1 MNHMYRD
8 TDFLYEGIGA
18 LEEFLKLQIDVQ
30 SVRDGYAYD
39 VIMDIRNERFYGIA
53 KKNVKNST
61 YGVIMTA
68 LSEAD
73 FSENTILIADHL
85 PRKIAKQLKDNDTNY
100 LDAAGNA
107 YIKTKDLFVFIEG
120 QKSILNN
127 KTNYGRLFQETG
139 LKLLMLLLSNPETIN
154 ESYRSLAEKAE
165 ISLGS
170 VSIIFNEL
178 EEQNFLVRTKQKRVL
193 KNTEELIER
202 WVMGFNEVIQPRILR
217 KRMRVVGEEPLTE
230 RIKKSNL
237 KIFFG
242 GEMAGQLLT
251 KHLKAQ
257 DIILYSNEDLNL
269 IGKELKLVPDEN
281 GNIELRAKFWSDEV
295 PLAECNLAPKL
306 VVYGDLMGTG
316 NNRNIETAQLILEN
330 GI

>member
-1 MNHMYRD
+1 MYRD
-8 TDFLYEGIGA
+8 TDFLYEAIGA

-30 SVRDGYAYD
+30 SVRDDYAYD
-39 VIMDIRNERFYGIA
+39 VIMDIRNDRFYGIA
-53 KKNVKNST
+53 KRNVKNST
-61 YGVIMTA
+61 YGLIMRA

-73 FSENTILIADHL
+73 FTGNTIIIADHL
-85 PRKIAKQLKDNDTNY
+85 PRKIAKQLKENGTNY

-107 YIKTKDLFVFIEG
+107 YIKTNDLFIFIEG
-120 QKSILNN
+120 QKSILNS

-139 LKLLMLLLSNPETIN
+139 LKLLILLISNPETVN

-170 VSIIFNEL
+170 VSIIFKEL

-202 WVMGFNEVIQPRILR
+202 WVMGFNEIIQPRILR
-217 KRMRVVGEEPLTE
+217 KRLRIVGEEPLME
-230 RIKKSNL
+230 RVKNSNL

-242 GEMAGQLLT
+242 GEMAAQLLT

-257 DIILYSNEDLNL
+257 DIIIYSNEDLSL
-269 IGKELKLVPDEN
+269 IGKHLKLVPDEN
-281 GNIELRAKFWSDEV
+281 GNIELRTKFWSDEV
-295 PLAECNLAPKL
+295 KLAGDHFAPSL
-306 VVYGDLMGTG
+306 VIYGDLMGTG